1 MCASIGP
8 LDCQGSLAAKERSLQ
23 TGQAACVASRA
34 GRRACSLRAFS
45 RPNRVT
51 ATQDDLSGPA
61 GTLICARPDKNS
73 SPSKQVL
80 AIWGRRG
87 RGIECVSSSPPRPVL
102 IQTLLRNNVQSLRAW
117 RSETAT
123 HLHPL
128 CSHPQRALLLRT
140 PPRCDSSTIS
150 QRGLHRCG
158 ASRRNRSIQSP
169 LLLR

>member
-87 RGIECVSSSPPRPVL
+87 RGIDCVSSSPPRPVL
-102 IQTLLRNNVQSLRAW
+102 IQTLRNNASTIAAGVAKRNRDASPPSAPTHSEHCCCERRRAAIP
-117 RSETAT
+117 RPFHSEASIAAAPADETAA
-123 HLHPL
+123 
-128 CSHPQRALLLRT
+128 SRAL
-140 PPRCDSSTIS
+140 C
-150 QRGLHRCG
+150 C
-158 ASRRNRSIQSP
+158 
-169 LLLR
+169 